1 MSSFSDRLAGAIKLQ
16 PATYEE
22 VEADRSAT
30 GQAMVV
36 VILASVASGIGLL
49 RFLGPIGILQGT
61 ITALIGWLVWAL
73 LAYAIGVHLLP
84 QPQTKSS
91 LGEMLR
97 TTGFAAAPGLFR
109 IVELVPLLGAIV
121 SIVVSVWMLV
131 AMVIAVRQALDYT
144 STLRAIGVCIIGWLV
159 YLALALLFF
168 PLAG

>member
-1 MSSFSDRLAGAIKLQ
+1 MSSFSDRFAGAIKLQ

-36 VILASVASGIGLL
+36 VILASIASGFGLL
-49 RFLGPIGILQGT
+49 RVLGPVGILQGT

-84 QPQTKSS
+84 EPQTRSN

-97 TTGFAAAPGLFR
+97 TTGFAAAPGVFR

-121 SIVVSVWMLV
+121 ALIVSIWVLV

-144 STLRAIGVCIIGWLV
+144 STLRAVGVCIIGWLV
-159 YLALALLFF
+159 YVALALVFT

>member
-30 GQAMVV
+30 GQAMLVV
-36 VILASVASGIGLL
+36 VLASVASGLGLL
-49 RFLGPIGILQGT
+49 RLFGPLGILQGT
-61 ITALIGWLVWAL
+61 ITALIGWFVWAL
-73 LAYAIGVHLLP
+73 LTYAIGVHLLP
-84 QPQTKSS
+84 QPQTRSS

-97 TTGFAAAPGLFR
+97 TTGFAAAPGIFR
-109 IVELVPLLGAIV
+109 ILQLVPLVGAIV
-121 SIVVSVWMLV
+121 AMIVAVWMLA

-144 STLRAIGVCIIGWLV
+144 STLRAVAVCIVGWLV
-159 YLALALLFF
+159 YVAIGLLLF

>member
-1 MSSFSDRLAGAIKLQ
+1 MSSFSERLGGAIRLQ

-36 VILASVASGIGLL
+36 VILASVASGVGLL
-49 RFLGPIGILQGT
+49 RVFGPIGLLQGT
-61 ITALIGWLVWAL
+61 ITALIGWVVWAL

-84 QPQTKSS
+84 ERQTRSN

-109 IVELVPLLGAIV
+109 ILQLVPLLGALV
-121 SIVVSVWMLV
+121 ALVVWVWLLV

-144 STLRAIGVCIIGWLV
+144 STLRAVVVCIIGWLV
-159 YLALALLFF
+159 YVAVALVFT
-168 PLAG
+168 PLAR

>member
-1 MSSFSDRLAGAIKLQ
+1 MSSFSDRLAGAIRLQ

-49 RFLGPIGILQGT
+49 RFLGPVGILQGT

-121 SIVVSVWMLV
+121 SIVVSIWMLV